1 MNYFNINI
9 AIFIV
14 PPNKCTEKF
23 AKTDKSIVILNK
35 TDVGKIIEKVQKRM
49 EEMVIIP
56 LKWLQQLFIA
66 FQNLKVQYVK

>member
-1 MNYFNINI
+1 MNYFNINR

-14 PPNKCTEKF
+14 SPNKCTEKF

-35 TDVGKIIEKVQKRM
+35 SDVGKIIEKVQKRM

-56 LKWLQQLFIA
+56 LIWLQQLFIA

>member
-9 AIFIV
+9 VIFIV

-56 LKWLQQLFIA
+56 LIWLQQLFIA